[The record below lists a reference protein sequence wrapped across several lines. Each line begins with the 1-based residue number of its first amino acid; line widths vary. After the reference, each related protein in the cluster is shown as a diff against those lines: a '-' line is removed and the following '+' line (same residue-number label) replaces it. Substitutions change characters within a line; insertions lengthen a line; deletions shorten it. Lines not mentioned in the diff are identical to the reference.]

1 MRIAAG
7 HLRGRRL
14 EAPAGHAVRPTSER
28 ARATAFDV
36 LLHRAAGDG
45 GARLTGAAVLD
56 AFAGTGALGLE
67 ALSRGA
73 RHAVFLDR
81 DAALTRALRRLAVDW
96 GLSDHVHSLTGDALR
111 PPRRPED
118 VAPRGLVFL
127 DPPYG
132 RDLARPALV
141 ALDQAG
147 WLAPDALVLIE
158 TGKDESFAPPSGFV
172 LWDDRRQGRNR
183 LRWLERRPALS

>member
-28 ARATAFDV
+28 ARAAAFDV

-73 RHAVFLDR
+73 AHAVFLDR
-81 DAALTRALRRLAVDW
+81 DAALTRTLNRRAADW
-96 GLSDHVHSLTGDALR
+96 GLSGRVRVLTGDALR
-111 PPRRPED
+111 PPRRPAD
-118 VAPRGLVFL
+118 LAPRTLVFL

-132 RDLARPALV
+132 RDLAGPALA
-141 ALDQAG
+141 ALEQAG
-147 WLAPDALVLIE
+147 WLAPDVLVLIE
-158 TGKDESFAPPSGFV
+158 SGKDEPLEPPAGFV
-172 LWDDRRQGRNR
+172 VWDDRRQGRNR
-183 LRWLERRPALS
+183 LRWLERRPDSS